1 MARNIEKSRS
11 IMSNDGFSDCR
22 FLISKFFR
30 DSKFEKIEF
39 EKIERKRFVLK
50 ANDFEENKL
59 FELTCDDL
67 KLKKKTCL

>member
-1 MARNIEKSRS
+1 MIVIEIEMIRNIKKSQL
-11 IMSNDGFSDCR
+11 IMSNDDFNDCR
-22 FLISKFFR
+22 FLILKFFR

-50 ANDFEENKL
+50 TNDFEKNEL

-67 KLKKKTCL
+67 K